1 MSSQARELL
10 EPPRAQVG
18 NLAEIIDRFPATSV
32 AIRVATTAP
41 DAPAKPFVQWVGG
54 KRELVPHYAN
64 FLPTDCGSYFEP
76 FVGGAA
82 MYFHLLPTDAVLA
95 DLNAELVLAYIGV
108 RDQCDEVIPLL
119 AALKAKHS
127 KDLYLRVRALD
138 REFDLEEEFT
148 AAEIAAR
155 LIYLNQTCFNAIYR
169 VNRKGQF
176 NVPIGSSLN
185 RTILDGDALRRAS
198 AALRTSVIL
207 HSDFAEAVASAASGD
222 FVYLDPPY
230 HPVSEH
236 SNFTRYTKE
245 QFPEEDQLRIKVL
258 VDGLTDRGVKVML
271 SNSDCS
277 FVRDLYKEYR
287 ARKVQSGRNLNSR
300 AERRGKVSEL
310 LITTYDT

>member
-1 MSSQARELL
+1 MPPQARELL
-10 EPPRAQVG
+10 SPSREQVG
-18 NLAEIIDRFPATSV
+18 DLSEIIDRFPATSV
-32 AIRVATTAP
+32 AIRVPTTAP

-54 KRELVPHYAN
+54 KREMIPHYAN
-64 FLPTDCGSYFEP
+64 FLPTDYGTYFEP
-76 FVGGAA
+76 FAGGAA

-95 DLNAELVLAYIGV
+95 DLNAELVLAYIGL
-108 RDQCDEVIPLL
+108 RDECDEVISLL
-119 AALKAKHS
+119 GALKAKHS
-127 KDLYLRVRALD
+127 KDLYLRVRSLD
-138 REFDLEEEFT
+138 REFDLEEDFT

-185 RTILDGDALRRAS
+185 RTILDADALKRAS
-198 AALRTSVIL
+198 VALSKSVII
-207 HSDFAEAVASAASGD
+207 HSDFANAVAGAASGD

-245 QFPEEDQLRIKVL
+245 QFPEEDQLRIKLL
-258 VDGLTDRGVKVML
+258 VDDLTNRGVKVML
-271 SNSDCS
+271 SNSDCP
-277 FVRDLYKEYR
+277 FVRGLYEAYS
-287 ARKVQSGRNLNSR
+287 AHEVQSGRNLNSR

-310 LITTYDT
+310 VITNFGR